1 MISFQSMSIAIG
13 WHLYTLTKDPLPLG
27 IVGLVEAIPAIGFAF
42 VSGTI
47 VDSQNPKR
55 VMVGAQLGLLI
66 NALVLFLSI
75 YNTETIGRFMEI
87 LVLYVAIFFS
97 GVARSFIPPA
107 NFAMLTE
114 LVSEKQI
121 PAAAAWN
128 SSSVQAASIIGPS
141 LAGLIFGI
149 LGAKTAFALPVLA
162 LILSLVFST
171 RIKLEFDRSKI
182 KNTGESFWQKMNGG
196 IEFVFSKKLLL
207 AVMSL
212 DMFSVLFGGV
222 SAILPVYA
230 DQFLQVGPAG
240 LGYLRSALSL
250 GSVLTT
256 IGLAFFPFYSA
267 KGKLLLIVVAG
278 YGFCNLGLA
287 FSTNFL
293 ISFILLFL
301 SGVFDGV
308 SMITRSMLLQFLTPQ
323 KMRGRVSAI
332 NSIFITSSN
341 EIGAFESGVAAK
353 VMGLAPSIVFGSVMT
368 LLVVAV
374 TWFKVPSLV
383 SSKISKVEE

>member
-1 MISFQSMSIAIG
+1 MSIAIG

-27 IVGLVEAIPAIGFAF
+27 LIGLVEAIPAIGFAF

-47 VDSQNPKR
+47 VDSHNPKR
-55 VMVGAQLGLLI
+55 VMLYAQLGLLI
-66 NALVLFLSI
+66 NAILLFLSI
-75 YNTETIGRFMEI
+75 YNAPILGRTLEI
-87 LVLYVAIFFS
+87 SALYTAIFIS
-97 GVARSFIPPA
+97 GAARSFIPPA

-114 LVSEKQI
+114 LVSEAQI

-128 SSSVQAASIIGPS
+128 SSSVQIASIVGPS
-141 LAGLIFGI
+141 VAGLVFAM
-149 LGAKTAFALPVLA
+149 LGARTAFALPMFA
-162 LILSLVFST
+162 LVFALFFCA
-171 RIKLEFDRSKI
+171 RIHFQFDRSKV
-182 KNTGESFWQKMNGG
+182 KNIGESFWSRMQGG
-196 IEFVFSKKLLL
+196 IHFVFSKKLLL

-230 DQFLQVGPAG
+230 DQILHVGPNG

-256 IGLAFFPFYSA
+256 MALAFYPFYSA
-267 KGKLLLIVVAG
+267 RGRLLLIVVAG
-278 YGFCNLGLA
+278 YGLCNLGLA
-287 FSTNFL
+287 FSNN
-293 ISFILLFL
+293 FILAFIFLFL

-323 KMRGRVSAI
+323 TMRGRVSAI

-353 VMGLAPSIVFGSVMT
+353 AMGLAPSIVFGSVMT
-368 LLVVAV
+368 VLVVIV
-374 TWFKVPSLV
+374 TWMKVPSL
-383 SSKISKVEE
+383 STAKISKIEE

>member
-1 MISFQSMSIAIG
+1 MSIAIG
-13 WHLYTLTKDPLPLG
+13 WHLYTLTRDPLPLG
-27 IVGLVEAIPAIGFAF
+27 IIGLVEAIPAIGFAF

-47 VDSQNPKR
+47 VDSHNPKK
-55 VMVGAQLGLLI
+55 VMVFAQIALFI
-66 NALVLFLSI
+66 NAIFLFTSI
-75 YNTETIGRFMEI
+75 YNGAFIGRFFEI
-87 LVLYVAIFFS
+87 ASLYIAIFIS
-97 GVARSFIPPA
+97 GAARSFMPPA

-114 LVSEKQI
+114 LVSEEQI

-128 SSSVQAASIIGPS
+128 SSSVQAASVFGPAI
-141 LAGLIFGI
+141 AGLIFGFY
-149 LGAKTAFALPVLA
+149 GARVAFVLPMISLIFALL
-162 LILSLVFST
+162 FS
-171 RIKLEFDRSKI
+171 SKI
-182 KNTGESFWQKMNGG
+182 NFVFGNHKSKISTESFLSRMKGG
-196 IEFVFSKKLLL
+196 IHFVFSKKLLL

-230 DQFLQVGPAG
+230 DQVLHEGPTG

-256 IGLAFFPFYSA
+256 FVLAFYPLYA
-267 KGKLLLIVVAG
+267 ARGRLLLSVVAG
-278 YGFCNLGLA
+278 YGLCNLGLA
-287 FSTNFL
+287 FSKSFI

-301 SGVFDGV
+301 SGVFDGI

-323 KMRGRVSAI
+323 NMRGRVSAI

-353 VMGLAPSIVFGSVMT
+353 AMGLVPSLVFGSVMT
-368 LLVVAV
+368 IIVVAV
-374 TWFKVPSLV
+374 TWIKVPRLST
-383 SSKISKVEE
+383 SKISKIEDV